1 MWKFHPY
8 YDPTL
13 SKGITILKK
22 FESSLLI
29 RISKKVTAIL
39 ASWFWGSLLY
49 ILLYKYLPPPIVSL
63 ATPVNHDLKKKASHR
78 PTLPYDASI
87 QITTFLAE

>member
-13 SKGITILKK
+13 SQGITILKN

-63 ATPVNHDLKKKASHR
+63 ATPVNHDLKKKSK
-78 PTLPYDASI
+78 P
-87 QITTFLAE
+87 

>member
-13 SKGITILKK
+13 SQGITILKI

-49 ILLYKYLPPPIVSL
+49 ILLYKYLPPPPLFPSL
-63 ATPVNHDLKKKASHR
+63 P
-78 PTLPYDASI
+78 P
-87 QITTFLAE
+87 